1 MRGRLAIV
9 GLALASAAGCA
20 ATPRVAESPRLPVPG
35 AAPMYGIVQDRDGRY
50 VLCVRCPGPTP
61 KTPVV
66 ALAEAPRTA
75 PARARAH
82 SRARKEETRPGPARL
97 AAARRDRTDSRKA
110 RAVKQTDAEL
120 PTPFHTVHF
129 AFGKHEVAPRERREL
144 VRLAPE
150 IAGRVLVV
158 GYTDDIGP
166 KAYNDWLARERAV
179 AVARVLAEAGI
190 DPSRIEVRGVGKC
203 CYVAGN
209 ETREG
214 RARNRRAELRLI
226 RDVRA

>member
-1 MRGRLAIV
+1 MRARVAVV

-50 VLCVRCPGPTP
+50 VVCVRCPGPTP
-61 KTPVV
+61 KTAVV
-66 ALAEAPRTA
+66 ALAEAPRTRPA
-75 PARARAH
+75 PARAH
-82 SRARKEETRPGPARL
+82 RKEARPAPARR
-97 AAARRDRTDSRKA
+97 AAASRDRTDSRKA

-150 IAGRVLVV
+150 IEGRVVV
-158 GYTDDIGP
+158 TGYTDDIGP
-166 KAYNDWLARERAV
+166 KPYNDWLARERAV

-190 DPSRIEVRGVGKC
+190 DPGRIEVRGVGKC
-203 CYVAGN
+203 CYVATN